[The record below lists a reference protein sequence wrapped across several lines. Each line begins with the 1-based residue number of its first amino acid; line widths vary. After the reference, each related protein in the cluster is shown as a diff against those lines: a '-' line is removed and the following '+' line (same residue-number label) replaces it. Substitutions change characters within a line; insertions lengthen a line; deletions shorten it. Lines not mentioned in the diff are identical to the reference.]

1 MQNYEW
7 GLLNK
12 KKNNQGKNGLTLL
25 QSEGTLLKWVYY
37 EHIDEE
43 LQSDTVHIF
52 WLLPATCVFL
62 AFAFPFQAF
71 PLPAADEGWHGG
83 IAVFSFCKRIHNI
96 VVTCPDIWKCK
107 I

>member
-1 MQNYEW
+1 MH
-7 GLLNK
+7 
-12 KKNNQGKNGLTLL
+12 
-25 QSEGTLLKWVYY
+25 SEGTLLKWVYY
-37 EHIDEE
+37 EHVVAEQQGDMVYI
-43 LQSDTVHIF
+43 VYIF

-83 IAVFSFCKRIHNI
+83 IAVFSFCKRINNI
-96 VVTCPDIWKCK
+96 VVTCPDIWQCK